1 MYHYIVEAKSLLSF
15 ILYTLWLYALITYF
29 ALGFPW
35 RVTSSSQ
42 WSVSRIVHRKTPC
55 ARNWFVVTTIAQC
68 AVMMPLH
75 IPIIAICKWLRV
87 RLAYNWHI
95 LGNALKVRY
104 SEKATKIWKIFHFVL
119 TLICNFK
126 NSGIFFFSNFEAFSQ
141 YLNFKDLR
149 AEETCPTNC
158 DSNNA
163 AEEEKIVCGSDGN
176 SYK

>member
-1 MYHYIVEAKSLLSF
+1 MVLCCPYFQGRFWSMP
-15 ILYTLWLYALITYF
+15 WLHTF

-35 RVTSSSQ
+35 HVTSSSQ

-55 ARNWFVVTTIAQC
+55 ARNWFVATTIAQC

-104 SEKATKIWKIFHFVL
+104 SEKVSKIWKILYFCFVHPIFL
-119 TLICNFK
+119 VFGILVTLVGGHSKTTWARFWPFLSTYIPQR
-126 NSGIFFFSNFEAFSQ
+126 GH
-141 YLNFKDLR
+141 YL
-149 AEETCPTNC
+149 P
-158 DSNNA
+158 
-163 AEEEKIVCGSDGN
+163 
-176 SYK
+176 